1 MRCIDV
7 VEGEDFILIGN
18 EAERLREAVERLRV
32 QLKPS
37 FSLLAERAGTFRLTN
52 VVGTVDLGAGLVL
65 QVAPKVDGAA
75 DWVTAVVA
83 LLTGKEGIDVA
94 GERRAG
100 FSKSHNRLLDAIA
113 KTYLRRLERAF
124 RQEGPIVLME
134 RRSVELPSLNGRLDV
149 TRWAR
154 TALWRPHI
162 FPVVRTEFAQDN
174 PFTRGLVYVA
184 DALAHISTDQKARSG
199 LRALSRDLCV
209 GISANAPPPSG
220 IGNRALPEQWSAYKP
235 AWSLAMA
242 ILSKTSLFGPT
253 GGHAGVGLAI
263 EAWPLLETLLERTLQ
278 AVQRVGN
285 ATGRGL
291 SYQVQGEVPL
301 LSPRGGLPQEPFSP
315 RPDGRLFENG
325 KLLATFE
332 AKYSAYSG
340 SRPQREHIYQALT
353 TAAACGAAT
362 AILVYPETFE
372 PQVWDVT
379 GVSGQPRVLVA
390 VGLGLYKWL
399 PPNDAEA
406 RAEKMLAL
414 VDRLAVP
421 ATVPQVA
428 AVA

>member
-1 MRCIDV
+1 MHCIDV
-7 VEGEDFILIGN
+7 IEGEDFTLKGN

-37 FSLLAERAGTFRLTN
+37 FSLLSERPGTFRLTN

-65 QVAPKVDGAA
+65 QVAPKVEGAA

-113 KTYLRRLERAF
+113 RTYLRRLERAF

-134 RRSVELPSLNGRLDV
+134 RRSVELPGLSGRLDV
-149 TRWAR
+149 TRWSR
-154 TALWRPHI
+154 TALWRPHV

-174 PFTRGLVYVA
+174 PFIRGLVHVA
-184 DALAHISTDQKARSG
+184 DTLAHISTDQKTRSG
-199 LRALSRDLCV
+199 LRALARDLSV
-209 GISANAPPPSG
+209 GTLMNAPPPNG

-242 ILSKTSLFGPT
+242 VLRKTSLFGPT

-285 ATGRGL
+285 AKGRAL
-291 SYQVQGEVPL
+291 SYRVQGDIPL
-301 LSPRGGLPQEPFSP
+301 LTPHGGLPQEPFSP
-315 RPDGRLFENG
+315 KPDGRLYENG
-325 KLLATFE
+325 KLVATFE

-340 SRPQREHIYQALT
+340 SIPQREHIYQALT
-353 TAAACGAAT
+353 TAAACGATT
-362 AILVYPETFE
+362 AILVYPEIFD
-372 PQVWDVT
+372 PQLWNVT
-379 GVSGQPRVLVA
+379 GFSGQPMVLA
-390 VGLGLYKWL
+390 SVGLGLYKWL
-399 PPNDAEA
+399 PPNEADA
-406 RAEKMLAL
+406 RAEMLLAL
-414 VDRLAVP
+414 VDRLNAP
-421 ATVPQVA
+421 ALSPRLM